1 MTASLLDPAAGDTAE
16 AVVRVRG
23 ISKSFGG
30 AAALRDVSLELRPA
44 EVHALMGMNGAG
56 KSTLV
61 RILSGAQSPDRGVIE
76 IGGAAP
82 GPLTARKAR
91 KLGIAT
97 VPQRRELV
105 MTLTVAENIMLG
117 DLPTRR
123 ALVRWQAIRRLARAA
138 LHDLGI
144 DVDVDAQAGDLTV
157 AEQTMVEVAR
167 EVRRGGRVLILDE
180 PTACL
185 GADAAAQIHTLVR
198 RLCENGVAVV
208 FISHHIAEVLAL
220 ADRITVLRDG
230 AVVWGG
236 LARQTDE
243 AGLVRSMVGRDVVST
258 RPPRPGATSEV
269 GLSVRQLCHGRFI
282 EDFTVDVRKGE
293 VVAVLGPAGD
303 CQTRLFD
310 LLSGRR
316 RPQSGGLWVGGRRVP
331 FGRVGRSLASGLR
344 CVTGDR
350 RRLGLIGEL
359 SVDEN
364 LLLAQDRL
372 DGRRLHRRGRLARM
386 AAPLRADYRVVTLTR
401 NPPVGLLSGGN
412 QQKVLLAKWLGT
424 APVACLLEDPTNGVD
439 IAAMADI
446 HALVDGLAG
455 AGVAVLLASSD
466 ADEVMRLADRVV
478 VVRDGRTVA
487 EHDITRITRDGLV
500 AVALGGR
507 PS

>member
-1 MTASLLDPAAGDTAE
+1 MTAPAAEIRA
-16 AVVRVRG
+16 RG

-30 AAALRDVSLELRPA
+30 AVALRDVDVEFYPG

-61 RILSGAQSPDRGVIE
+61 RILSGAQNPDDGVLE
-76 IGGAAP
+76 IGGAAA
-82 GPLTARKAR
+82 GQMTARKAR
-91 KLGIAT
+91 RLGIAT

-117 DLPTRR
+117 DLPTRTS
-123 ALVRWQAIRRLARAA
+123 LVRWKAARRDARQALR
-138 LHDLGI
+138 DLGI
-144 DVDVDAQAGDLTV
+144 DVDVDALAGDLTV

-185 GADAAAQIHTLVR
+185 GAEAAAQIHALVR
-198 RLCENGVAVV
+198 RLCESGVAVV

-230 AVVWGG
+230 RVVWAG
-236 LARQTDE
+236 LAKETDE
-243 AGLVRSMVGRDVVST
+243 TDLVRSMVGRDVVST
-258 RPPRPGATSEV
+258 RPPRISNKSGV
-269 GLSVRQLCHGRFI
+269 GLRISDLADGRFI
-282 EDFTVDVRKGE
+282 EDFTVEVRKGE

-303 CQTRLFD
+303 AQSRLFD

-316 RPQSGGLWVGGRRVP
+316 RPARGRLEVAGKGIP
-331 FGRVGRSLASGLR
+331 FGKVARSLAGGLR

-350 RRLGLIGEL
+350 RRLGLIAEL
-359 SVDEN
+359 TVDEN
-364 LLLAQDRL
+364 LMLAQDRL
-372 DGRRLHRRGRLARM
+372 DRRRLHRRGRLARR
-386 AAPLRADYRVVTLTR
+386 AAPLRDDYRVVTLSP

-446 HALVDGLAG
+446 HVLVDALAAG
-455 AGVAVLLASSD
+455 GVAVLLASSD

-478 VVRDGRTVA
+478 VVRDGRTIA
-487 EHDITRITRDGLV
+487 EYDIDRITRDELV
-500 AVALGGR
+500 AVALGGAI
-507 PS
+507 S